1 MIKVVS
7 RLASLMIVAG
17 ALVFLSNCGGDDPKD
32 PAQKVQLEKLSTTWN
47 IVSATLDGTT
57 RTADFTGFTL
67 TISGTFNSNDPDGPY
82 NYSVSGTRPTP
93 SPWPASGQWE
103 FAVLGTGDTGTLL
116 RSDGVD
122 VTYSISSN
130 NQLTLSFACVECD
143 YAGSRVEEVIG
154 DWVFVLD

>member
-17 ALVFLSNCGGDDPKD
+17 ALVFFSNCGGDDPKD

-47 IVSATLDGTT
+47 IVSATLDGTP

-122 VTYSISSN
+122 FTYSISSN
-130 NQLTLSFACVECD
+130 NQLTLTFECEDCD
-143 YAGSRVEEVIG
+143 YAGSRTEEVNG
-154 DWVFVLD
+154 TWVFVLD